1 VIATPGG
8 AVLVVPDVVVVPDV
22 GVLSDWDD
30 VDELLDDDLAPV
42 SALAGA
48 TTPTTAPSRGQA
60 RT

>member
-1 VIATPGG
+1 
-8 AVLVVPDVVVVPDV
+8 VLVVPDVVVVPDV

-48 TTPTTAPSRGQA
+48 AMATTAPSRGQA

>member
-8 AVLVVPDVVVVPDV
+8 AVLVVPDVVVVPDD
-22 GVLSDWDD
+22 GMLSDWDD
-30 VDELLDDDLAPV
+30 VDELLDDEVAPV

-48 TTPTTAPSRGQA
+48 TTPTTAPPRGQA

>member
-1 VIATPGG
+1 
-8 AVLVVPDVVVVPDV
+8 VLVVPDVVVVPDV

-30 VDELLDDDLAPV
+30 VDELLDDEVAPV

-48 TTPTTAPSRGQA
+48 TTPTTAPPRGQA